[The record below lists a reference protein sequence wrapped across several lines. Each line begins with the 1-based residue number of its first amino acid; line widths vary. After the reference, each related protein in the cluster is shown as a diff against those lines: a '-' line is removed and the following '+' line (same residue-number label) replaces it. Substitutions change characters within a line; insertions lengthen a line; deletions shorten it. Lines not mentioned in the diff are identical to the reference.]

1 MRLILSI
8 PPRRL
13 AECVGSLIIS
23 GFLFHEL
30 PDEIVQ
36 KGGDP
41 MGVIRDPAK
50 NKIIAIDVIN
60 ERMGLYQRTY
70 GSIPQRRRIAG
81 LVSRRRRDVAVAS
94 PILGG
99 THDRPR

>member
-1 MRLILSI
+1 MLRKLVKEQI
-8 PPRRL
+8 
-13 AECVGSLIIS
+13 
-23 GFLFHEL
+23 
-30 PDEIVQ
+30 EIVQ